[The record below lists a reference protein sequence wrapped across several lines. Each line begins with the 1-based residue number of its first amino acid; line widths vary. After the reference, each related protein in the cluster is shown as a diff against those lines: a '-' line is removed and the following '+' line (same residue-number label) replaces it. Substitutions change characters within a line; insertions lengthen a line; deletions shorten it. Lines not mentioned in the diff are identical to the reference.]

1 MVSADYRA
9 ADTLFS
15 LTFNQ
20 DKGTDTARFFYA
32 VTTLIKTIDKQ
43 SVQSMPDSFGVESF
57 GRNPLSWSADFPADQ
72 QGWPIPPAEMSSLS
86 VLNLLCSNLT
96 QRIFAAIEILNGLS
110 NRDIIILLNTEGTG
124 SGVVMVD
131 WADTALIRSGLHL
144 INSHLV
150 TLSGYDT
157 ELPLSEIVALR
168 DAMNLNAEQLLDR

>member
-1 MVSADYRA
+1 
-9 ADTLFS
+9 
-15 LTFNQ
+15 
-20 DKGTDTARFFYA
+20 
-32 VTTLIKTIDKQ
+32 
-43 SVQSMPDSFGVESF
+43 
-57 GRNPLSWSADFPADQ
+57 
-72 QGWPIPPAEMSSLS
+72 MSSLS